1 MPRVASDSD
10 FAARLAILLD
20 RLNWSRAQ
28 LARKAGVDKSV
39 AQRWAAGKV
48 VPGEANLGALTA
60 AIQAELPGFTRAHW
74 RMAPHELA
82 VQIGLT
88 PASHPAPASPA
99 APLFPRIGPAAPE
112 TLHHDIARYG
122 GTWLL
127 LHASVQSREAAA
139 VIGYLAEIAPRDGMV
154 WMSATGSVGGTWRA
168 EGPVFCRHRHLYL
181 ALEDVVQ
188 GDSLAFG
195 VLDGVTQGRAM
206 VLDGI
211 GTSCASS
218 LRGPVSATR
227 LVALRL
233 DRDGRAPAR
242 EDVLRRLAR
251 LNGEGLAERL
261 PEALAACFRH
271 PETTPGRSQ
280 VLLVP
285 AERSLACSDADL
297 ADGLVPVATT
307 ALLAIHEVL
316 GLGG

>member
-1 MPRVASDSD
+1 MQRVVSDSE
-10 FAARLAILLD
+10 FAARLTLLLD

-39 AQRWAAGKV
+39 AQRWVAGKV
-48 VPGEANLGALTA
+48 VPSEANLGALTA

-74 RMAPHELA
+74 RIAPQEIA
-82 VQIGLT
+82 VQFGLAPPARDT
-88 PASHPAPASPA
+88 PARPA
-99 APLFPRIGPAAPE
+99 ALLFPRIAASTPE
-112 TLHHDIARYG
+112 TLDMDAARYA

-127 LHASVQSREAAA
+127 LHASVQPREAAA
-139 VIGYLAEIAPRDGMV
+139 VVGYLAEIAPRDGML

-168 EGPVFCRHRHLYL
+168 EGPVFARHRHLYL

-188 GDSLAFG
+188 GDSLAFA

-218 LRGPVSATR
+218 LRGPVSSTR

-233 DRDGRAPAR
+233 DGGHRVPAR
-242 EDVLRRLAR
+242 EEVLRRLAR
-251 LNGEGLAERL
+251 LNGEGLAQRL

-271 PETTPGRSQ
+271 PETTANRSQ

-297 ADGLVPVATT
+297 ADGLAPVATT
-307 ALLAIHEVL
+307 VLAAIQEVL